1 MNPTWRHWLPGAR
14 RALRRLR
21 SPRNFSI
28 HGNVFK
34 SIGVAMTASDPGI
47 ADEAFKVRYVHLPD
61 IIRSWVDD
69 ALRFDASDV
78 LDFGCGEGITA
89 LGIARRFDA
98 RSVRGVDIMP
108 DPLQC
113 LPRARE
119 ALGLE
124 ALPDNLALHQ
134 IRPGERFAAPGS
146 FDLIYSWSAF
156 EHVAQPLI
164 GEVLRQLRDVLRP
177 GGRLFI
183 QIAPLYYS
191 SEGSH
196 LYHRVP
202 EPWGHLLNQESVYFD
217 KLCAAC
223 TSKEEVDALWSCY
236 QTLNRLTVPELKR
249 HLSDAGFEVLREFS
263 TEDPHAGGLPALLLD
278 AFRKEALLLN
288 QIVLLCSVGGQK
300 QAGKMRGVAG

>member
-1 MNPTWRHWLPGAR
+1 
-14 RALRRLR
+14 
-21 SPRNFSI
+21 
-28 HGNVFK
+28 
-34 SIGVAMTASDPGI
+34 
-47 ADEAFKVRYVHLPD
+47 
-61 IIRSWVDD
+61 
-69 ALRFDASDV
+69 
-78 LDFGCGEGITA
+78 
-89 LGIARRFDA
+89 
-98 RSVRGVDIMP
+98 MP

-113 LPRARE
+113 LPRARQ

-124 ALPDNLALHQ
+124 ALPDNLTLQQ
-134 IRPGERFAAPGS
+134 IQPGQPFAAPGS

-164 GEVLRQLRDVLRP
+164 GEVLGQLRAMLRP
-177 GGRLFI
+177 GGHLFI

-217 KLCAAC
+217 KLCRAC
-223 TSKEEVDALWSCY
+223 ASKEELDALWSCY
-236 QTLNRLTVPELKR
+236 QTLNRLTAPELKR

-263 TEDPHAGGLPALLLD
+263 TEDPHADRLPASLLD

-288 QIVLLCSVGGQK
+288 QIVLLCSVGGQE
-300 QAGKMRGVAG
+300 QAGPMRGTAG